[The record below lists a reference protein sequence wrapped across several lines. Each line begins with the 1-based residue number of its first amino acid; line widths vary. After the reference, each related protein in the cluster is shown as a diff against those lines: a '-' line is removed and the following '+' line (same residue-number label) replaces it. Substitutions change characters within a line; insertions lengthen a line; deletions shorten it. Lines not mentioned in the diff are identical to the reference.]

1 MNKYMY
7 MYMQNVIICLTYD
20 TCTMCRYILSDEQTI
35 SIVLPEESVSWWC
48 QWGPQGIYKGLSTRN
63 AIIVQA
69 KYFWRSLVENTDAC
83 SAEQVLEST
92 CQNSIFLLHKFWQAL
107 ISSRFSKQA
116 SGYIKKKSILWL
128 WNYLPDPPSSWIWVE
143 GDASVMPSGG
153 TFCASCGPLPCW
165 PATWILLPVCKAKV
179 YNVKG

>member
-1 MNKYMY
+1 MRIHHPLSNSIETSVNIETTMNKYMY

-20 TCTMCRYILSDEQTI
+20 TCTMCRYILSDEQKI

-69 KYFWRSLVENTDAC
+69 KYFWRSLVENDTDAC

-107 ISSRFSKQA
+107 ISSHFSKQA
-116 SGYIKKKSILWL
+116 SGYIKKNQFFDCETIYQILHHLRFGWRVT
-128 WNYLPDPPSSWIWVE
+128 P
-143 GDASVMPSGG
+143 
-153 TFCASCGPLPCW
+153 
-165 PATWILLPVCKAKV
+165 K
-179 YNVKG
+179 